1 MKKMISIGEAKALL
15 AQHTSRLGAETVPL
29 IEAIGRISAAPV
41 VAPLDMPSFDNA
53 AMDGYALAWQE
64 GVNRYRLTGEIAAGD
79 GQSYRLEPGTAMRI
93 FTGAPVPEGADT
105 VVQQEWSS
113 REGEFVV
120 LEGDIRRGMHIRL
133 RGAQCRE
140 GDCILP
146 AGSEITAG
154 TMALLASVGLTE
166 ITVYRKPRVNV
177 LVTGNEIVAAGTP
190 LPPGAVYNTN
200 GPFLQA
206 YLERLGCT
214 VNVNGPVADQ
224 PGILQEAVNRALQDC
239 DMLVLTGGISVGE
252 YDFVQSSLLNAGAET
267 WFYKLKQKPGKPIWA
282 GRAGEVTVF
291 ALPGN
296 PASVIACANQYVKP
310 VLRRMAGFE
319 HVFEPDA
326 LLPLRAPFSKKA
338 GLAHILKA
346 KVAQGKVEVLPGQ
359 ESFNLLA
366 FADCNAFVVLP
377 EDAETVDAGAL
388 VPVYYW

>member
-1 MKKMISIGEAKALL
+1 MISIAEAKALL
-15 AQHTSRLGAETVPL
+15 AEYTSRLGAETVPL
-29 IEAIGRISAAPV
+29 SAAIGRISAAPV
-41 VAPLDMPSFDNA
+41 MAPLDMPSFDNA
-53 AMDGYALAWQE
+53 AMDGYALAWQK

-105 VVQQEWSS
+105 VVQQEWSN
-113 REGEFVV
+113 RDGELVV

-133 RGAQCRE
+133 RGAQCRK
-140 GDCILP
+140 GDCILH

-154 TMALLASVGLTE
+154 TLALLASVGLTE
-166 ITVYRKPRVNV
+166 IMVHRKPRVNV
-177 LVTGNEIVAAGTP
+177 LVTGNEIVAAGNP
-190 LPPGAVYNTN
+190 LTPGAVYNTN

-224 PGILQEAVNRALQDC
+224 PEVLQEAVNRALQDC

-252 YDFVQSSLLNAGAET
+252 YDFVQSSLLNAGAVT
-267 WFYKLKQKPGKPIWA
+267 WFYKLKQKPGKPFWA
-282 GRAGEVTVF
+282 GRAGEVTVL

-310 VLRRMAGFE
+310 VLRRMAGFDR
-319 HVFEPDA
+319 VFEPDA
-326 LLPLRAPFSKKA
+326 LLPLRASFSKKA

-346 KVAQGKVEVLPGQ
+346 RVADGKVEVLQGQ

-366 FADCNAFVVLP
+366 FADCNAFVVIPEEVETLP
-377 EDAETVDAGAL
+377 LGTL
-388 VPVYYW
+388 VEVWHL